1 MILILAKYLKFY
13 FQISNFLISFTLR
26 AIISLLTS
34 FIISLCITPY
44 FITFFQKKNF
54 SQVIRLDGP
63 KSHLKKKNI
72 PTMGGIIILISF
84 ITSVLFW
91 SDLYN
96 PYLWYVLTIIL
107 FYALIGF
114 IDDFY
119 KIILDNSIGLTIS
132 KKIFLQ
138 TIITIIIVTLFY
150 VNNTEKSALQFIIP
164 FFKHI
169 KIYLNFITYLIISY
183 LIILWISNSVNL
195 TDGLD
200 GMAII
205 SVILIVFGLAL
216 LSYITGDIQYSKYF
230 NLPYL
235 KYTKELVIICT
246 AIIGSGLGFLWFN
259 TYPATIFMGDIGSL
273 SLGSAIGIITI
284 LIRQEILLLIMGG
297 IFLLESLSVIIQV
310 FFYKYKKY
318 RVFLMAPIHHHFE
331 LKGYPESHIVARFGI
346 ISLILLLITLS
357 ILKVC

>member
-1 MILILAKYLKFY
+1 MIIILIKYLKYY
-13 FQISNFLISFTLR
+13 FQTSNFFINFTFR

-34 FIISLCITPY
+34 FIISLYITPY
-44 FITFFQKKNF
+44 FIIFFQKKKY

-63 KSHLKKKNI
+63 KSHFKKNNI

-84 ITSVLFW
+84 ITSVIFW

-96 PYLWYVLTIIL
+96 PYLWYVLITVL
-107 FYALIGF
+107 FYALVGF
-114 IDDFY
+114 IDDYY
-119 KIILDNSIGLTIS
+119 KIILDNSIGLVIYE
-132 KKIFLQ
+132 KIFLQ
-138 TIITIIIVTLFY
+138 TIITITIITLFY
-150 VNNTEKSALQFIIP
+150 INNTEKSSLQFIIP
-164 FFKHI
+164 FFKNI

-205 SVILIVFGLAL
+205 SVILVVFGLAF

-230 NLPYL
+230 HLPYL

-246 AIIGSGLGFLWFN
+246 TIIGSGLGFLWFN

-273 SLGSAIGIITI
+273 SLGSAIGIITV

-297 IFLLESLSVIIQV
+297 IFLFESLSVIIQV

-331 LKGYPESHIVARFGI
+331 LKGHLEPHIVIRFGI

-357 ILKVC
+357 ILKVS

>member
-1 MILILAKYLKFY
+1 MLVKYFKYY
-13 FQISNFLISFTLR
+13 FPTFIFFTSLTFR
-26 AIISLLTS
+26 SIISLLTS
-34 FIISLCITPY
+34 FVISLYIIPY
-44 FITFFQKKNF
+44 FIIFFRKKNY

-63 KSHLKKKNI
+63 KSHLKKNNI
-72 PTMGGIIILISF
+72 PTMGGIVILISF
-84 ITSVLFW
+84 IISILFW

-96 PYLWYVLTIIL
+96 PYLWYVLTIMIL
-107 FYALIGF
+107 YALIGF

-119 KIILDNSIGLTIS
+119 KIILNNSIGLTIY

-138 TIITIIIVTLFY
+138 TIITTTIITFFY
-150 VNNTEKSALQFIIP
+150 INNTDKSALQFIIP
-164 FFKHI
+164 FCKNI
-169 KIYLNFITYLIISY
+169 KIYLNFTTYLIISY
-183 LIILWISNSVNL
+183 LIIIWISNSVNL

-205 SVILIVFGLAL
+205 SIISVIIGLAIISL
-216 LSYITGDIQYSKYF
+216 ITGDIKYAKYF
-230 NLPYL
+230 NLPYI

-273 SLGSAIGIITI
+273 SLGSAIGMITI
-284 LIRQEILLLIMGG
+284 LIRQEILLFIIGG
-297 IFLLESLSVIIQV
+297 IFLFESLSVIIQV

-331 LKGYPESHIVARFGI
+331 LKGFSEPHIVVRFGI
-346 ISLILLLITLS
+346 ISLILLFLALS